1 MRKHNP
7 VRARL
12 QAGFTL
18 IELMVVI
25 AIIGILAAI
34 AIPQYEK
41 YIVTT
46 KATDVAQNFHS
57 AITAA
62 TAAVSAAQAGQSTLI
77 AAKETQGTAATALV
91 PSATVDTPVLSY
103 TAGDPAASG
112 TAGAS
117 PINFAFIG
125 TGSAAPGAAQTPTY
139 CGEVD
144 VNAEAPPTGMNAG
157 AWVTAG
163 ITQAVFI
170 TIGAGSTTCTGN
182 ITLGQD
188 IVNAVIGDGSTS
200 ALATTDGQG
209 NAVVACLST
218 GAYCQTD
225 VGPNGSV
232 TP

>member
-1 MRKHNP
+1 MRKKNP
-7 VRARL
+7 VVAGI

-41 YIVTT
+41 YIVTS
-46 KATDVAQNFHS
+46 KAQDVAQNFHG

-62 TAAVSAAQAGQSTLI
+62 TSAVSAAQAGQSTLI
-77 AAKETQGTAATALV
+77 AATETQGTAATALV

-112 TAGAS
+112 TKNAS
-117 PINFAFIG
+117 PINFAYIG
-125 TGSAAPGAAQTPTY
+125 SSGTAVVAPTY

-144 VNAEAPPTGMNAG
+144 VVGENPPTGMNAG
-157 AWVTAG
+157 AWVEAG
-163 ITQAVFI
+163 ITQPIFI
-170 TIGAGSTTCTGN
+170 SVGAGTACNGN
-182 ITLGQD
+182 ITRGQD
-188 IVNAVIGDGSTS
+188 IVNAVVGEGSG
-200 ALATTDGQG
+200 AITTGTDAAG
-209 NAVVACLST
+209 NTVQACLST
-218 GAYCQTD
+218 NAYCQANA
-225 VGPNGSV
+225 GPNGSV

>member
-1 MRKHNP
+1 MRKKNP
-7 VRARL
+7 VVAGI

-41 YIVTT
+41 YIVTS
-46 KATDVAQNFHS
+46 KAQDVAQNFHG

-62 TAAVSAAQAGQSTLI
+62 TSAVSAAQAGQSTLI
-77 AAKETQGTAATALV
+77 AATEKQGTAATALV

-112 TAGAS
+112 TTNAS
-117 PINFAFIG
+117 PINFAYIG
-125 TGSAAPGAAQTPTY
+125 SSGTAVDTTPTD

-144 VNAEAPPTGMNAG
+144 VVGENPPTGMNAG
-157 AWVTAG
+157 AWVEAG
-163 ITQAVFI
+163 ITQPIFI
-170 TIGAGSTTCTGN
+170 SVGAGTTCNGD

-188 IVNAVIGDGSTS
+188 IVNAVVGEGSG
-200 ALATTDGQG
+200 AITTGTDAAG
-209 NAVVACLST
+209 NTVQACLST
-218 GAYCQTD
+218 NAYCQANA
-225 VGPNGSV
+225 GPNGSV

>member
-1 MRKHNP
+1 MRKKNP
-7 VRARL
+7 VVAGI

-41 YIVTT
+41 YIVTS
-46 KATDVAQNFHS
+46 KAQDVAQNFHG

-62 TAAVSAAQAGQSTLI
+62 TSAVSAAQAGQSTLI
-77 AAKETQGTAATALV
+77 AAAETQGTAAAALT

-112 TAGAS
+112 TTGAS
-117 PINFAFIG
+117 PINFAYIG
-125 TGSAAPGAAQTPTY
+125 SSGTAVDTTPTD

-144 VNAEAPPTGMNAG
+144 VVGESPPTGMNKG
-157 AWVTAG
+157 AWVEAG
-163 ITQAVFI
+163 ITQPIFI
-170 TIGAGSTTCTGN
+170 SIGVGTTCSAN
-182 ITLGQD
+182 VTLGQD
-188 IVNAVIGDGSTS
+188 IVNAVVGDGSTS
-200 ALATTDGQG
+200 AVAGKDAAG
-209 NAVVACLST
+209 NTVAACVDT
-218 GAYCQTD
+218 GAYCQTN